1 MFFFLEKTS
10 FSKLWNSLNYIVFT
24 NILTSVPF
32 PHPSDREWPWVLWVL
47 AGEMLL
53 INALHSLIAIA
64 FRHRHHQIWHEKPF
78 SLIFILNTF
87 SNIIICEGVSS
98 WLPYHLNLKAQRT
111 EIKRNTPQQ
120 QFIATKLGVF
130 VVWNCL
136 IKARNVWKQLRR
148 VDGLLS
154 MALSFVRR
162 VAKRFRRSDLHKA
175 ILEKETG

>member
-64 FRHRHHQIWHEKPF
+64 FRHRRHQFWHEKPF
-78 SLIFILNTF
+78 SLISILNTF
-87 SNIIICEGVSS
+87 SKIIICEGVSN
-98 WLPYHLNLKAQRT
+98 WLPYHLNLINMAKGTKDRDKNKYSTAAGHCHQAWSLCCLELSDQGNECLKTTEKNQRIT
-111 EIKRNTPQQ
+111 SN
-120 QFIATKLGVF
+120 G
-130 VVWNCL
+130 
-136 IKARNVWKQLRR
+136 
-148 VDGLLS
+148 
-154 MALSFVRR
+154 
-162 VAKRFRRSDLHKA
+162 
-175 ILEKETG
+175 ILFCSPRGKKI

>member
-53 INALHSLIAIA
+53 INALQSLIAIA

-87 SNIIICEGVSS
+87 SNIIICEGVSN
-98 WLPYHLNLKAQRT
+98 WLPYHLNLINMAKGTKDRDKNKYSTAAVYCHQAWSLCCLELSDQGKECLKTT
-111 EIKRNTPQQ
+111 EKS
-120 QFIATKLGVF
+120 
-130 VVWNCL
+130 
-136 IKARNVWKQLRR
+136 RR
-148 VDGLLS
+148 ITFNGII
-154 MALSFVRR
+154 
-162 VAKRFRRSDLHKA
+162 FRSPRGKK
-175 ILEKETG
+175 I

>member
-111 EIKRNTPQQ
+111 EIKEKYSTAAVQCHQ
-120 QFIATKLGVF
+120 AWSLC
-130 VVWNCL
+130 CL
-136 IKARNVWKQLRR
+136 ELSDQGNECLKTTGKNRR
-148 VDGLLS
+148 ITFNG
-154 MALSFVRR
+154 
-162 VAKRFRRSDLHKA
+162 
-175 ILEKETG
+175 ILFCSPRGKKI

>member
-1 MFFFLEKTS
+1 MR
-10 FSKLWNSLNYIVFT
+10 NNLNYIVCT
-24 NILTSVPF
+24 DILTSVPF
-32 PHPSDREWPWVLWVL
+32 PDPSDRERPWVLWVL

-111 EIKRNTPQQ
+111 EIKEKDSTAAVHCDQ
-120 QFIATKLGVF
+120 AWSLC
-130 VVWNCL
+130 CL
-136 IKARNVWKQLRR
+136 ELSDQGKECLKTTEKSRR
-148 VDGLLS
+148 ITFNGII
-154 MALSFVRR
+154 
-162 VAKRFRRSDLHKA
+162 FRSPRGKK
-175 ILEKETG
+175 I